1 MRQIVIRKDPVPAL
15 NSRVSLMG
23 CGSSIHI
30 SCPET
35 ADALLKD
42 AVNETVPLAALLEEF
57 RRFTAGQ
64 PSALFARMYQLS
76 ETSGLVID
84 QNIYL
89 YHCDVCPV
97 WVDAEEAR
105 WAYMGS
111 KKYLGDSWWFVDDE
125 ILKDVREMNVVAFW
139 KSTKAAERLGDS
151 PVRKKRTVC
160 GGEGRRA
167 AAPRFLRAFRPACGA
182 SSAGRRAAWG
192 G

>member
-1 MRQIVIRKDPVPAL
+1 MRQIVIRKGPVPAL

-23 CGSSIHI
+23 CGFSIHI

-97 WVDAEEAR
+97 WVEAEEAR
-105 WAYMGS
+105 WAYMGG
-111 KKYLGDSWWFVDDE
+111 KKYLGDSWWFDDDE
-125 ILKDVREMNVVAFW
+125 ILKDVREMNVVAFLE
-139 KSTKAAERLGDS
+139 KYKG
-151 PVRKKRTVC
+151 C
-160 GGEGRRA
+160 
-167 AAPRFLRAFRPACGA
+167 
-182 SSAGRRAAWG
+182 
-192 G
+192 